1 MPTRL
6 YRAGRCRDLADE
18 CRAIAALCTPSTE
31 MQIRY
36 SQMAEHYS
44 KLAKAEELG
53 TGSSCFD
60 SCGLTDGVSRG
71 SNALLIPHP
80 V

>member
-6 YRAGRCRDLADE
+6 YRAERCRDLAAE

-31 MQIRY
+31 IQTRY
-36 SQMAEHYS
+36 SRMAEHYS

-53 TGSSCFD
+53 T
-60 SCGLTDGVSRG
+60 LAVQALAVSTT
-71 SNALLIPHP
+71 AA
-80 V
+80 

>member
-6 YRAGRCRDLADE
+6 YRAERCRDLADE
-18 CRAIAALCTPSTE
+18 CRAIAALCNPSTE

-36 SQMAEHYS
+36 LRMAEHYS

-53 TGSSCFD
+53 
-60 SCGLTDGVSRG
+60 SRQ
-71 SNALLIPHP
+71 
-80 V
+80 